1 MTVGHMKIGL
11 AEKNFEYPKG
21 SLVICDEPILKRNVS
36 STLQK
41 TASIRSRCSTRE
53 FAAALFPDKDL
64 MTNRNGRRALILL
77 TYLPAFFAAGVAC
90 VVAALLVLTIGKR
103 STAATVAR

>member
-1 MTVGHMKIGL
+1 METSMGILDGKVALVVGEHS
-11 AEKNFEYPKG
+11 EKG
-21 SLVICDEPILKRNVS
+21 GRLRSVS
-36 STLQK
+36 RPRE
-41 TASIRSRCSTRE
+41 RSSSWR
-53 FAAALFPDKDL
+53 
-64 MTNRNGRRALILL
+64 GILL